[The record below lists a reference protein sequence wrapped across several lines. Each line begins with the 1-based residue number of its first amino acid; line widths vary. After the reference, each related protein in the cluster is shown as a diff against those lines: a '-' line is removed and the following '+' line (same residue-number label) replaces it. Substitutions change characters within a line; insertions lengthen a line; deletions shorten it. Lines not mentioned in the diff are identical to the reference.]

1 MERVAQAVEHDGATS
16 WRYAVAAM
24 AVDTATIRV
33 ASDTRDLLAAEAR
46 QRGISLSALLAE
58 IARERE
64 LEAMFESERQAVLA
78 EVGDPLVEE
87 EMRLWE
93 STLEDGIDFDDGLT
107 FDE

>member
-1 MERVAQAVEHDGATS
+1 MAT
-16 WRYAVAAM
+16 M
-24 AVDTATIRV
+24 GVDTATIRV
-33 ASDTRDLLAAEAR
+33 TRDTRDLLAAEAR
-46 QRGISLSALLAE
+46 QRGISLAALLAE

-64 LEAMFESERQAVLA
+64 IEAAFESERQATIADAQNPAAL
-78 EVGDPLVEE
+78 E